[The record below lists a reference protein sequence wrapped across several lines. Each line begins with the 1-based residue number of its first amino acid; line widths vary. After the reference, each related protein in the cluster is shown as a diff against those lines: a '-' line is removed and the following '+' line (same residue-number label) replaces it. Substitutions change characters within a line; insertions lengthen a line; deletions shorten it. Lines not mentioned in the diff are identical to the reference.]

1 MDLNQGDI
9 MTSRNLVAAFLAA
22 AVLAAGAAPASAQN
36 YYMRERIVGMKT
48 APEVTYVP
56 TYSTS
61 YGSCVGG
68 SQTAPI
74 ASCKDSTG
82 KTVANS
88 MCGASAQQSP
98 PKACTSYACGSFSAH
113 GHISGSYTTLG
124 TRVGNDAAAKAL
136 CEEYAGRTGTPGGCM
151 RETVNEQNVYY
162 VFNKTAADVI
172 TKSYFDQNV
181 AICAKQ

>member
-1 MDLNQGDI
+1 

-22 AVLAAGAAPASAQN
+22 AVLAAGAATASAQN
-36 YYMRERIVGMKT
+36 YYMRERIVGMNT
-48 APEVTYVP
+48 APAITYVP

-61 YGSCVGG
+61 YGSCVNG

-88 MCGASAQQSP
+88 MCGATAQQSP
-98 PKACTSYACGSFSAH
+98 PKACTSYACGSFSPNR
-113 GHISGSYTTLG
+113 HISGSYTTLG
-124 TRVGNDAAAKAL
+124 IEIGTDAAAKAL
-136 CEEYAGRTGTPGGCM
+136 CEDYAGRTGTPGGCM
-151 RETVNEQNVYY
+151 RETYNQRHVYY

-172 TKSYFDQNV
+172 TASYFDQNV
-181 AICAKQ
+181 AICSKQ